1 MSWFIDSLELFCY
14 VLKMKKYL
22 LLFVILMILPFHK
35 DSYGFDITGLQP
47 TPPYGVFSTFSADSL
62 PKGKIALSTDAEIM
76 FDPDFYRFLFKTAY
90 GITDTIELNMT
101 IPYIH
106 KWADSI
112 DGFED
117 IAIGLKHRF
126 LDESKH
132 GVSVAY
138 ILNASIPSGHDEFST
153 DGCFGGGL
161 IVSKRVGP
169 VKGHVNFFYEKPGK
183 GSLHEEMIL
192 AAGLDFAATH
202 NVKIL
207 GELYSKKNYD
217 SNKFDSSEVRV
228 GYRIKASDMIYTTLG
243 IGFDI
248 NSQDP
253 TYRILLSVSFFL
265 PYEKKVIKKIYEEE

>member
-1 MSWFIDSLELFCY
+1 
-14 VLKMKKYL
+14 MKKYL
-22 LLFVILMILPFHK
+22 LLPFILMILPFHK

-47 TPPYGVFSTFSADSL
+47 TPPYGVFSTFSAESL
-62 PKGKIALSTDAEIM
+62 PKGKVALSADAEIL

-90 GITDTIELNMT
+90 GITDTIELNVT
-101 IPYIH
+101 IPYIY

-132 GVSVAY
+132 GISVAY
-138 ILNASIPSGHDEFST
+138 ILNASIPSGRDEFST

-169 VKGHVNFFYEKPGK
+169 VNGHVNFFYEKPGK
-183 GSLHEEMIL
+183 SSLHEEMIL
-192 AAGLDFAATH
+192 AAGLDFAAAH

-207 GELYSKKNYD
+207 GELYSKKGYD
-217 SNKFDSSEVRV
+217 SKELDSTELRV
-228 GYRIKASDMIYTTLG
+228 GYRIKASDIIYTALG

-248 NSQDP
+248 DSKDP
-253 TYRILLSVSFFL
+253 RYRILLSVSFFL